1 MGDPGA
7 PIRSLT
13 RRQAQPDLER
23 PGRGVATWLLL
34 AVHVVLTGIAV
45 WLIPLLS
52 MGSAA
57 CDQQCDFAAADAAIL
72 GARVTV
78 LAVLGLTIAT
88 LGPRWKKWASSWPIV
103 LIGLVVTIVAVIATY
118 HVLVAALPAP

>member
-13 RRQAQPDLER
+13 RHQAQPDPER

-52 MGSAA
+52 MRSAA
-57 CDQQCDFAAADAAIL
+57 CDQQCDFANADAAIL
-72 GARVTV
+72 GARVAL
-78 LAVLGLTIAT
+78 LAILVVTIAT

-103 LIGLVVTIVAVIATY
+103 LIGLVVTIVAVIAA
-118 HVLVAALPAP
+118 HQVLVAALPAP